1 MLESEFMK
9 YIERFNREDLT
20 AFEDYL
26 HPDMHMKNG
35 TLEFDGIDG
44 MKHHYRDLIWPDFK
58 EQLIVPRFVSTD
70 SRIAIQMR
78 TIFTPKAANPKS
90 LFGPVQL
97 GETFEFN
104 GIIMY
109 EVVDSLFKDIC
120 VAYNSFVHTDVHGNQ
135 RDLGI
140 PH

>member
-35 TLEFDGIDG
+35 TLEFDGVEG

-58 EQLIVPRFVSTD
+58 EQLIVPRFVGSD

-78 TIFTPKAANPKS
+78 TIFTPKAANPES